1 MIDLEI
7 QVEYD
12 GVTFVFLS
20 REKELARCHIDQEDG
35 VEGYERLA
43 ETFGNLGLFGKIQTV
58 EVC

>member
-12 GVTFVFLS
+12 GVSFVFRS
-20 REKELARCHIDQEDG
+20 RGAELACCRIDQEDG

-43 ETFGNLGLFGKIQTV
+43 ETFRNLGLFGEIQTV
-58 EVC
+58 EVY